1 MERLR
6 DKRILLGVTG
16 GIACYKSAELV
27 RLLRRAGA
35 EVRVMMTRSAERFVG
50 PVTFQALS
58 GHPPALDLFDNGDPA
73 VMEHIRLARWAEAIL
88 IAPATAHTLARLHH
102 GLADDLLTT
111 TCLASEAPLAV
122 APAMNRQM
130 WRHPATQA
138 NVAALRERGVRFFGP
153 EEGEQACGEEGPGR
167 MVEPERLLQELAVL
181 FVPPLLRGVQV
192 MVTAGPTLE
201 EIDPV
206 RYLGNRSSGRMGYA
220 LAAAARDAGA
230 DVILVS
236 GVTHLPVPAGVDCVR
251 VRSAA
256 EMHAAVLQ
264 RASACDIFVAAA
276 AVADYRPVQ
285 RHEQK
290 IKKNQDRIQLLLE
303 RNPDILAEVSALPNG
318 PFCVGFAAETER
330 VAEHAREKL
339 ESKGVAMIAA
349 NRVGGSEGGFDSEEN
364 ALEVLWPG
372 GGTTLPLAPK
382 KVIATQLVEL
392 IAQRYLDSRG

>member
-167 MVEPERLLQELAVL
+167 MVEPERLLQELAAL

-201 EIDPV
+201 DIDPV

-230 DVILVS
+230 DVTLVS
-236 GVTHLPVPAGVDCVR
+236 GVTHLPVPPGVDCVR

-264 RASACDIFVAAA
+264 RASVCDIFVAAA

-339 ESKGVAMIAA
+339 KGKGVAMIAA

-382 KVIATQLVEL
+382 TVIATQLVEL

>member
-339 ESKGVAMIAA
+339 EGKGVAMIAA

-382 KVIATQLVEL
+382 TVIATQLVEL

>member
-16 GIACYKSAELV
+16 GIACYKSAELM
-27 RLLRRAGA
+27 RLLHRAGA

-88 IAPATAHTLARLHH
+88 IAPATAHTLARLNH

-167 MVEPERLLQELAVL
+167 MVEPEQLLQELATL

-230 DVILVS
+230 DVTLVS
-236 GVTHLPVPAGVDCVR
+236 GVTRLPVPAGVDCVR

-264 RASACDIFVAAA
+264 RAPACDIFVAAA

-290 IKKNQDRIQLLLE
+290 IKKNQDRILLLLE

-330 VAEHAREKL
+330 VVEHAREKL
-339 ESKGVAMIAA
+339 EGKGVAMIAA
-349 NRVGGSEGGFDSEEN
+349 NRVGTSEGGFDSEEN

-382 KVIATQLVEL
+382 TVIATQLVEL

>member
-167 MVEPERLLQELAVL
+167 MVEPERLLQELAAL

-220 LAAAARDAGA
+220 LAAAARDVGA
-230 DVILVS
+230 DVTLVS

-382 KVIATQLVEL
+382 TVIATQLVEL